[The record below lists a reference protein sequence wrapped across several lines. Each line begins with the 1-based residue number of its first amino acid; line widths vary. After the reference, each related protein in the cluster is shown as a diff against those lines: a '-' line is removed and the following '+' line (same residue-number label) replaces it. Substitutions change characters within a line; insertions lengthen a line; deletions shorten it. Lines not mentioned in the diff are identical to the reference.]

1 MAEQDVWFSKHMWIL
16 SSQPTLKVLVTGC
29 SSGLGKAMA
38 KHTYDTGCPLVA
50 TARKLETL
58 AYLPDDPKVLKL
70 ALDVTSEDQIR
81 SVVKT
86 AVNRFGRLDVV
97 VNNAAYGVTGDT
109 EVIPDADARA
119 QFET

>member
-1 MAEQDVWFSKHMWIL
+1 
-16 SSQPTLKVLVTGC
+16 
-29 SSGLGKAMA
+29 MA
-38 KHTYDTGCPLVA
+38 KHTYNTGCPLVA

-70 ALDVTSEDQIR
+70 ALDVTLEDQIH